1 MSKLIRLNELDRYK
15 FDSPPEI
22 FVYLLEHA
30 IDWRRIRHSNILY
43 TDGEGLSIAYKY
55 FDINGKL
62 SGFKIRDLLHGGKYS
77 VTYDA
82 NKILPFGI
90 SRPEGNINNT
100 LMICEGEI
108 DTIHLHSNS
117 ED

>member
-62 SGFKIRDLLHGGKYS
+62 SGFKIRDLRHGGKYS
-77 VTYDA
+77 VTSIA
-82 NKILPFGI
+82 PLF
-90 SRPEGNINNT
+90 STETT
-100 LMICEGEI
+100 LIFLSHCP
-108 DTIHLHSNS
+108 SQS
-117 ED
+117 